1 MAPASP
7 SAKVKS
13 VVAMGLRMN
22 GAEKFMNSL
31 EGADWTGRCFYTV
44 TVLFTFPKMLRK
56 NVGRSQSGEPS
67 KLTCIL
73 DHWRQLMSRQCIC
86 ACSRRSV
93 LASANFHGGTRNLN

>member
-13 VVAMGLRMN
+13 VVAIGLRMN

-31 EGADWTGRCFYTV
+31 EAGCDFYTV

-67 KLTCIL
+67 KLACIL
-73 DHWRQLMSRQCIC
+73 DHWGQLMSRQCIC
-86 ACSRRSV
+86 VCSRRSV
-93 LASANFHGGTRNLN
+93 LAGANFRGGTRNLN

>member
-31 EGADWTGRCFYTV
+31 EAADWTGRCFHTV

-73 DHWRQLMSRQCIC
+73 DHWRQLMLRQRIC
-86 ACSRRSV
+86 TCSRRSV
-93 LASANFHGGTRNLN
+93 LASANFRGGTRNLN

>member
-56 NVGRSQSGEPS
+56 ERRTFSE
-67 KLTCIL
+67 
-73 DHWRQLMSRQCIC
+73 WR
-86 ACSRRSV
+86 AV
-93 LASANFHGGTRNLN
+93 ETHVHP

>member
-13 VVAMGLRMN
+13 VVAIGRRMN

-31 EGADWTGRCFYTV
+31 EARGLDRALFYTV
-44 TVLFTFPKMLRK
+44 TGLFTFPKMLRK
-56 NVGRSQSGEPS
+56 KVGRSQSGEPS

-73 DHWRQLMSRQCIC
+73 DHWRQLMLR
-86 ACSRRSV
+86 
-93 LASANFHGGTRNLN
+93 

>member
-22 GAEKFMNSL
+22 GAEKFMNCL
-31 EGADWTGRCFYTV
+31 GTADWTGHCFYTV

-73 DHWRQLMSRQCIC
+73 DHWGQLMSRQCIC
-86 ACSRRSV
+86 AC
-93 LASANFHGGTRNLN
+93 